1 MGLLD
6 MLINQGSPFTAAP
19 NGQTPPTNQLATK
32 QSTLHANGASAGY
45 SLDGTNFS
53 GVNNNY
59 QQYNDGVTNF
69 LPQPSQL
76 DVNGQTPTFPLSDP
90 SYGSVNNSFQYGT
103 YVGHFPG

>member
-6 MLINQGSPFTAAP
+6 MLTNQGSPYSNG

-32 QSTLHANGASAGY
+32 QSKMHADGASAGY
-45 SLDGTNFS
+45 SLDGTDFS

-69 LPQPSQL
+69 LPQPSGL
-76 DVNGQTPTFPLSDP
+76 DVNGQTPTYPLSDP
-90 SYGSVNNSFQYGT
+90 NTPSINNSFQYGT